1 MWEKILEIAATNGI
15 WAVLFVVLLVY
26 LLQDSKKRE
35 DKYQKTIERLTER
48 LEVVAE
54 IKEKV
59 DELTA
64 VKCVVVKKKG
74 IEEVKEYEENTI

>member
-1 MWEKILEIAATNGI
+1 MWEKLLEIAATNGI
-15 WAVLFVVLLVY
+15 WALLFVVLLVY

-35 DKYQKTIERLTER
+35 DKYQKTIETLTER

-64 VKCVVVKKKG
+64 VKCVVVRKK
-74 IEEVKEYEENTI
+74 EQEVLNEKDSL

>member
-1 MWEKILEIAATNGI
+1 MWEKLLEIAATNGI
-15 WAVLFVVLLVY
+15 WALLFVVLLVY

-35 DKYQKTIERLTER
+35 DKYQKTIETLTER

-64 VKCVVVKKKG
+64 VKCVVVHKK
-74 IEEVKEYEENTI
+74 ERENYEAEDTI

>member
-1 MWEKILEIAATNGI
+1 MWEKLLEIAATNGI
-15 WAVLFVVLLVY
+15 WALLFVVLLVY

-35 DKYQKTIERLTER
+35 DKYQKTIETLTER

-64 VKCVVVKKKG
+64 VKCVVVHKKDKQ
-74 IEEVKEYEENTI
+74 EDVYEENTI